1 MDENLWSSDEN
12 SQLFRQ
18 HMEDEIHSCQSGQQL
33 ILDLVR
39 ATVRPADRLAVHF
52 LHHISPAR
60 HGLRRRYVSHAIT
73 SHSVQVKKLG
83 VQLTS
88 TDASLRYKGTALL
101 AKVRHYAH

>member
-18 HMEDEIHSCQSGQQL
+18 HMEDEIASCQSGQQL

-52 LHHISPAR
+52 LHHISPAETR
-60 HGLRRRYVSHAIT
+60 T
-73 SHSVQVKKLG
+73 QE
-83 VQLTS
+83 
-88 TDASLRYKGTALL
+88 ALC
-101 AKVRHYAH
+101 VTRHY